1 MERIYKIIIAVLA
14 VWVLILTVQVNNL
27 SNRANRNDENIIIE
41 NQVNGFSTDL
51 TDITAKVQSSLVSVK
66 NEGSYASGVI
76 YSQKDEDVYVVTNY
90 HAIEAGGL
98 IQVILD
104 NIMTFQAEA
113 VGFDA
118 RTDVAVLKIKC
129 QFKVT
134 PIKLGDSSIL
144 RAGEYVVAFGNPLGI
159 EYRGSLSFGIISS
172 NQRIIDERVEEQIY
186 YLNMIQSDVT
196 LNDGNSGGPL
206 CNQNGEMV
214 GLNTFSVKTKDAQGL
229 SFSLPVNEMK
239 LVVDE
244 IIENGVASKV
254 NLGLKVIEVNEMLN
268 YQKNNLG
275 ISLDVAKGLYVT
287 GVLNDF
293 IGNYIG
299 IKEGDIILSVND
311 IPTDSLDEY
320 IRAEYEAS
328 EEIKVHILRKGEE
341 LTFTGAISND

>member
-1 MERIYKIIIAVLA
+1 MKKVYKIIIAVLA
-14 VWVLILTVQVNNL
+14 VWVLILTIQVNNL
-27 SNRANRNDENIIIE
+27 SNQANRNDENIVIE

-51 TDITAKVQSSLVSVK
+51 TDIAAKVQSSLVSIK
-66 NEGSYASGVI
+66 NECNYASGII
-76 YSQKDEDVYVVTNY
+76 YSQKDDDVYVVTNY

-104 NIMTFQAEA
+104 NIMIFQAEV
-113 VGFDA
+113 VGFDT

-144 RAGEYVVAFGNPLGI
+144 KAGEYVVAFGNPLGVD
-159 EYRGSLSFGIISS
+159 YRGSLSFGIISS
-172 NQRIIDERVEEQIY
+172 NQRIIDERVQDQIY

-206 CNQNGEMV
+206 CNQKGEMV
-214 GLNTFSVKTKDAQGL
+214 GLNTLSVTTKDAQGL
-229 SFSLPVNEMK
+229 SFSLPVNEMR
-239 LVVDE
+239 LVVEE
-244 IIENGVASKV
+244 IIENGIASKV
-254 NLGLKVIEVNEMLN
+254 NLGLKVVEVSKMLN

-275 ISLDVAKGLYVT
+275 IGLDVAKGLYVT

-299 IKEGDIILSVND
+299 IKEGDIILSLND
-311 IPTDSLDEY
+311 TQTNTLDEY
-320 IRAEYEAS
+320 IQAEYEAS
-328 EEIKVHILRKGEE
+328 EEIKVHVLRKGEE